1 MRRIAGLV
9 GAQAVA
15 KKFAANPDLWL
26 ETVVPEDRELV
37 TDRSRRL
44 LAGEH
49 VGPIEHR
56 IVRKDLA
63 IRWVRSTLVPRFDHS
78 SVMVGFGGLIQDI
91 SERRALE
98 EQLLQAQKMEE
109 IGRLAGGVAHDFN
122 NLLTAVLGY
131 VEVARLD
138 LPEDLPADHA
148 LRSDLDEIGAAG
160 HRAATLTRQL
170 LAFASKQIVASV
182 RLDLSALVTDLLKM
196 LRPLLGENIDV
207 ETSLEPAIGTIEAD
221 PGQIQQLLVN
231 LAVNARDAMPE
242 GGRLTLLVS
251 GHAEST
257 MLPAGLIDVDAAF
270 LPKPFTPER
279 LARKVREV
287 LDAPEG

>member
-1 MRRIAGLV
+1 MTGFTPEE
-9 GAQAVA
+9 
-15 KKFAANPDLWL
+15 FATDPNLWL
-26 ETVVPEDRELV
+26 EIVVPDDRV
-37 TDRSRRL
+37 VVVDQTRRV
-44 LAGEH
+44 LAGEC
-49 VGPIEHR
+49 VGPIEYR
-56 IVRKDLA
+56 ILRKNGSL
-63 IRWVRSTLVPRFDHS
+63 RWVRNTLVPRFDHS
-78 SVMVGFGGLIQDI
+78 SVLVGYDGLIQDI
-91 SERRALE
+91 SERRALQ
-98 EQLLQAQKMEE
+98 EQLLQAQKMEG
-109 IGRLAGGVAHDFN
+109 IGRLAGSVAHDFN

-131 VEVARLD
+131 VKMARLD

-148 LRSDLDEIGAAG
+148 LRSDLNEIGAAG
-160 HRAATLTRQL
+160 DRAATLTRQL

-279 LARKVREV
+279 LARKVRDV

>member
-1 MRRIAGLV
+1 
-9 GAQAVA
+9 
-15 KKFAANPDLWL
+15 
-26 ETVVPEDRELV
+26 
-37 TDRSRRL
+37 
-44 LAGEH
+44 
-49 VGPIEHR
+49 
-56 IVRKDLA
+56 
-63 IRWVRSTLVPRFDHS
+63 
-78 SVMVGFGGLIQDI
+78 MVGFGGLIQDI

-98 EQLLQAQKMEE
+98 EQLLQAQKMEG

-160 HRAATLTRQL
+160 DRAATLTRQL
-170 LAFASKQIVASV
+170 LAFASKRIVASV
-182 RLDLSALVTDLLKM
+182 RLDLRALVTDLLKM

-251 GHAEST
+251 GHA
-257 MLPAGLIDVDAAF
+257 
-270 LPKPFTPER
+270 
-279 LARKVREV
+279 
-287 LDAPEG
+287 